1 VNPLSPSDD
10 HLRIVMNAARPL
22 AVEKRALFLERLG
35 AQLALRGFR
44 HPSDDDLARAVRM
57 ALQGLRQGTAA

>member
-1 VNPLSPSDD
+1 VSPLSLNDGQ
-10 HLRIVMNAARPL
+10 LQILMRAARPL
-22 AVEKRALFLERLG
+22 AVEKRALFLERVG

-44 HPSDDDLARAVRM
+44 PPSDDDLARAVRM